1 MGLLWWPWFGVGA
14 EEPPVVAGQ
23 LPMGDRRLRNEVI
36 RKHPPSEDEEE
47 ELIAFLLSES

>member
-1 MGLLWWPWFGVGA
+1 MGLLWWPWFGIGA
-14 EEPPVVAGQ
+14 EAPVVAEK
-23 LPMGDRRLRNEVI
+23 LPMGDRRIHHEIV